1 MPGSAG
7 ISLFSKAEMGYFHAG
22 YLGVEFFFI
31 VSGYFIGM
39 YYEKYLDNKNLKE
52 RFSISGKYVW
62 GRLKRLYPFY
72 FAALILMLVV
82 RTYLNHY
89 SLGKIV
95 SVVKSCLAEF
105 VLLQWTPLGN
115 EVLNSSDWFVPAVF
129 WGSVFFILVLALT
142 KKAGG
147 FIIAPLI
154 SFLLYGYY
162 FRLIGK
168 IDVIVYYHCILRGI
182 AGIGLGIFVY
192 FIYTFVQ
199 KKCSLLNETT
209 KKRLASFV
217 EIPAGLLFFGIFVY
231 TNFGHRSKLDFLI
244 IALYAVGILMLMLG
258 NLKLPEKVEKL
269 FLMLGKSTY
278 AIYIFQMPL
287 IELVL
292 QIRY

>member
-1 MPGSAG
+1 MYGSAG
-7 ISLFSKAEMGYFHAG
+7 ISFFSKAGMEYFHAG

-31 VSGYFIGM
+31 VSGFFIGM
-39 YYEKYLDNKNLKE
+39 YYEKHLDHKNLKE
-52 RFSISGKYVW
+52 RFTLSGKYVW
-62 GRLKRLYPFY
+62 GRFKRLYPFY
-72 FAALILMLVV
+72 FMALILMLIV

-89 SLGKIV
+89 SLEKIV

-154 SFLLYGYY
+154 SLLLYGYY

-168 IDVIVYYHCILRGI
+168 IDVIVYYHCILRGM
-182 AGIGLGIFVY
+182 AGIGLGVFIS
-192 FIYTFVQ
+192 FIYTYMEE
-199 KKCSLLNETT
+199 KSSLLKEET
-209 KKRLASFV
+209 KKRLASFI
-217 EIPAGLLFFGIFVY
+217 EIPAGLLFVGIFVY

-244 IALYAVGILMLMLG
+244 IVLYAFGILMLMLG
-258 NLKLPEKVEKL
+258 NLRLPEKAEKL

-278 AIYIFQMPL
+278 AIYMFQMPL